1 MLIIIHSSA
10 LMDNFIDFSGDELAK
25 DFDLLVVVVGQV
37 PNRFEL
43 FKHVPLSVSN
53 QLLLLKLYIALAMH
67 ERAMSIAHPTNML
80 VETSLHMTTHT
91 PLQALVL
98 LYELSLESLLKSLH
112 LYAIVVD
119 FMCVQEV
126 EGSLG
131 DGVIGSTASVSLPVG
146 LLANLFV
153 V

>member
-53 QLLLLKLYIALAMH
+53 
-67 ERAMSIAHPTNML
+67 
-80 VETSLHMTTHT
+80 
-91 PLQALVL
+91 
-98 LYELSLESLLKSLH
+98 
-112 LYAIVVD
+112 
-119 FMCVQEV
+119 
-126 EGSLG
+126 
-131 DGVIGSTASVSLPVG
+131 
-146 LLANLFV
+146 
-153 V
+153 